1 MSDKWEQL
9 PLWKIERRFVRTFFS
24 MVDEKQIAA
33 MGVNAYACLIVI
45 RRFVPM
51 DGSSSFPSAAKIS
64 EYTNLS
70 PTTVYKAIK
79 VLEEHGWLKKV
90 KAGRKNI
97 YSLSEHLFAKS
108 TAPEEREDKVL
119 TLPFGVTEW
128 KKRVEELKQFEHTG
142 TVPENS
148 PILIQNATFH
158 ITVNNYND
166 NRQQVVVKMDE
177 NLLSDV
183 PAGRYRDWLEE
194 KLSKQAEFL
203 ALEAIDKT
211 PDSTKS

>member
-1 MSDKWEQL
+1 
-9 PLWKIERRFVRTFFS
+9 
-24 MVDEKQIAA
+24 MVDEKQIAV

-51 DGSSSFPSAAKIS
+51 DGNSSFPSAAKIS

-70 PTTVYKAIK
+70 PTTVYKAIR
-79 VLEEHGWLKKV
+79 VLEEHGWLVKK
-90 KAGRKNI
+90 KSGRKNI

-128 KKRVEELKQFEHTG
+128 KKREKELKQFEHTG
-142 TVPENS
+142 TVPQNS

-166 NRQQVVVKMDE
+166 NRRQVVVKMDE
-177 NLLSDV
+177 RLLEDV
-183 PAGRYRDWLEE
+183 PEGKYRDWLKD
-194 KLSKQAEFL
+194 KLSQQAEVL
-203 ALEAIDKT
+203 ALEAIEQT